1 MAHLYEELAVVA
13 SIPPSVASATTYN
26 TDVVDM
32 SKFQRAL
39 VVLNVGAYGAAG
51 ATINV
56 QLYANTANST
66 SGGTAISGKTFAAA
80 TFSGSAAG
88 TDKEGI
94 IHVTAAEMEATVAG
108 GRYLYGVATVGTN
121 TVAFSLVILAGTAR
135 YEPASQFDLASVA
148 AIIP

>member
-13 SIPPSVASATTYN
+13 SIPPAVASATTYN

-32 SKFQRAL
+32 DVFGRAL
-39 VVLNVGAYGAAG
+39 VVVTIGAYGAEG
-51 ATINV
+51 ATFNL
-56 QLYANTANST
+56 QLYANTTNST

-88 TDKEGI
+88 TNKEGV
-94 IHVTAAEMEATVAG
+94 IHVTAAEMEATVAN
-108 GRYLYGVATVGTN
+108 GRYLYGVATVATN

>member
-13 SIPPSVASATTYN
+13 SIPPAVASATTYN

-32 SKFQRAL
+32 DVFGRAL
-39 VVLNVGAYGAAG
+39 VVVNIGAYGAEG
-51 ATINV
+51 ATFNL
-56 QLYANTANST
+56 QLYANTTNST
-66 SGGTAISGKTFAAA
+66 SGGTAIDGKTFAAA

-88 TDKEGI
+88 TNKEGV
-94 IHVTAAEMEATVAG
+94 IHVTAAEMEETATVA
-108 GRYLYGVATVGTN
+108 TD

-148 AIIP
+148 EIVE